1 LLSIDI
7 DGDDYHIL
15 ASLSALR
22 PRVIICEYNHT
33 VPYWLDI
40 YQKPGEYF
48 GASVAALI
56 RMAKEK
62 GYRLVCITDG
72 NCIFVVESEY
82 KNFEAYNTHLNDIA
96 SNDHLNFII
105 TNYSGKYLVHGRFPF
120 GVDRKY
126 AIKSLG
132 KGSAIGAIKS
142 NVSVCNTGSFRSVL
156 KLIYD
161 GIIKP
166 VVHRQNDSGASK
178 D

>member
-1 LLSIDI
+1 MCIRDRFGAWDGFHCSNTANLWTNGWKGVLIEGDAKRFEQLVKNTEPFNCTAISRYVGISSGHTLEDILKEKNVDFDVDLLSIDI

-62 GYRLVCITDG
+62 GYRLVCITA
-72 NCIFVVESEY
+72 VSY
-82 KNFEAYNTHLNDIA
+82 THL
-96 SNDHLNFII
+96 L
-105 TNYSGKYLVHGRFPF
+105 
-120 GVDRKY
+120 
-126 AIKSLG
+126 
-132 KGSAIGAIKS
+132 
-142 NVSVCNTGSFRSVL
+142 
-156 KLIYD
+156 
-161 GIIKP
+161 
-166 VVHRQNDSGASK
+166 
-178 D
+178 